1 MIKRKVHFCPISEAL
16 KGNKK
21 AKILTLSDKTSSST
35 WSSRPDKMNRGR
47 SCKRPCYYAF
57 ATHSKD
63 SSQWEGFHRPSG
75 VGTTLKSIRLMTPS
89 VPSSYATSI

>member
-57 ATHSKD
+57 ATHSKIQANGKD
-63 SSQWEGFHRPSG
+63 STGPQGSER
-75 VGTTLKSIRLMTPS
+75 R
-89 VPSSYATSI
+89 

>member
-16 KGNKK
+16 RGKKK
-21 AKILTLSDKTSSST
+21 AKIITLNDKTSSST
-35 WSSRPDKMNRGR
+35 WSSRPDKMNQGR
-47 SCKRPCYYAF
+47 SCKRPLLLRFCYSF
-57 ATHSKD
+57 QR

-75 VGTTLKSIRLMTPS
+75 VGTTLKSIRLMTPF